1 MDTQVDQVMF
11 EIERKF
17 LPSNDLAWRAAAHR
31 AEHRV
36 YITQG
41 YLLIDDKRGIG
52 RVRINRNMTG
62 DFIDGRLE
70 MKLHPTALGAPELPP
85 TMLDEKTAKHCL
97 SLATGGVVEKFRHYI
112 RHGRLVFHVDQFVGR
127 HAPLVLIELEH
138 KNAARITRA
147 ALPRWVGTEV
157 TGDLQ
162 YNNVALAQRT

>member
-1 MDTQVDQVMF
+1 MDTKQRKVVF

-17 LPSNDLAWRAAAHR
+17 LPTSDLAWRTASVK

-70 MKLHPTALGAPELPP
+70 MKLHPTERGAPELPP
-85 TMLDEKTAKHCL
+85 TMLDEKTAEHCL
-97 SLATGGVVEKFRHYI
+97 SLATGGAVEKFRHYI
-112 RHGRLVFHVDQFVGR
+112 RHGRLLFHVDQFVGR

-138 KNAARITRA
+138 KNAAKITRA
-147 ALPRWVGTEV
+147 SLPGWVGEEV
-157 TGDLQ
+157 TGDRQ
-162 YNNVALAQRT
+162 YDNVAIAQR